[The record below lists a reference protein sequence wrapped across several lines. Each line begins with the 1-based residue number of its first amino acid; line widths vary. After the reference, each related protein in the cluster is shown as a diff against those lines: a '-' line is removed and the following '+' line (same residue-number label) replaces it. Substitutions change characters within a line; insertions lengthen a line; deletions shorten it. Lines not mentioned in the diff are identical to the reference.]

1 MARNGRRSV
10 LIAEDDR
17 GVRDSIERLLRLENF
32 AVASVRNGAEAVA
45 SCAAQLPDLVILD
58 VMMPEM
64 DGLTACRILRAR
76 YPALAILMLT
86 ARHGIGDRVAGL
98 EGGADDYVVK
108 PFASAELV
116 ARIRALMR
124 RTNTDDA
131 DEVLSYADLTLD
143 GASRTV
149 HRGEREVE
157 LTRTEFELLR
167 ILLRN
172 ADIVLS
178 RETLYERVWGYD
190 SETSSRS
197 LDVYIGYLRQKLEA
211 GGEPRLVQTVRG
223 VGFVVRGS

>member
-1 MARNGRRSV
+1 MPRKVLIADDEQHILDTVGAYLRQDGFEVITVRNGR
-10 LIAEDDR
+10 D
-17 GVRDSIERLLRLENF
+17 
-32 AVASVRNGAEAVA
+32 AVYAFRHEK
-45 SCAAQLPDLVILD
+45 PDLVILD

-64 DGLTACRILRAR
+64 DGLSACRILRAR